1 MGIPLAFWRE
11 KLEGHETS
19 QPSVLGLIHHPISSS
34 AKLLD
39 NVVSRC
45 RRRAIGRCS
54 WVLHSRRILGVSMR
68 ASQSRGFFLFPRG
81 LGSREEF
88 CEAVTGLQLGIHQKR
103 MSYLQSS
110 ICNPGTRANSLVLLV
125 TTLAPKPSDWAA
137 MKVSKER
144 IAVPAFSR
152 TVPTLTYISATVW
165 SIGRHQRVR
174 GWLRANVV
182 PAHAGE

>member
-1 MGIPLAFWRE
+1 
-11 KLEGHETS
+11 
-19 QPSVLGLIHHPISSS
+19 
-34 AKLLD
+34 
-39 NVVSRC
+39 
-45 RRRAIGRCS
+45 
-54 WVLHSRRILGVSMR
+54 MR

-125 TTLAPKPSDWAA
+125 TKVAPKASDWAA
-137 MKVSKER
+137 MKVSKEP

-165 SIGRHQRVR
+165 SIGKTSKGARMAESKCCSCARRCGCLTARRSRTYSH
-174 GWLRANVV
+174 
-182 PAHAGE
+182 P